1 MRQVGDTLVWL
12 GLIVVVAAVVY
23 FTPRVAR
30 YVSTREAPP
39 EGHRRVAWVSPGGEV
54 EASAE
59 EVR

>member
-23 FTPRVAR
+23 FTPRVAS

-39 EGHRRVAWVSPGGEV
+39 EVHRRVAWHAASAEV

-59 EVR
+59 DMR